1 MVCKC
6 FVCSEI
12 IQEAYEEGDGDVEEE
27 SDIYF
32 FFINMLLIITSIFLL
47 VHEINVLHE

>member
-1 MVCKC
+1 MVCNS

-32 FFINMLLIITSIFLL
+32 FFIMLLIITSIFLL
-47 VHEINVLHE
+47 VHEINVLHK